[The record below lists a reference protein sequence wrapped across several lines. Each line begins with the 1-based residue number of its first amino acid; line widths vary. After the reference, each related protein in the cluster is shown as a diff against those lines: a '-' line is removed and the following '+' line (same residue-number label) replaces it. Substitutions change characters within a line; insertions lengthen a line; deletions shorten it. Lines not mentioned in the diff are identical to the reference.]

1 MHLKTVLT
9 PVALAAVVGAA
20 GSIRDVEPCAQVSK
34 LVEDANKD
42 QTNAIVPHEMAHQ
55 CLSSMPFDSDRA
67 LDFLIQVRKILEFQ
81 STIDILK
88 DPPTGYTMPSTDI
101 MKGIDTI
108 MGKAKSNSYTS
119 QFEMDLEINR
129 LIKTAHDGHL
139 AFQLCSQSIFTY
151 QIDMPLV
158 SISKDGL
165 ALPQVYAL
173 GDAKLQKVDPDAVS
187 PLVSINGTNVATYLE
202 SYSSDQ
208 NLQDRDAQYNRV
220 FPAPARSVTNTP
232 TGVNG
237 IWASI
242 GDWTDGAQLSLK
254 FGNGTEKTIQ
264 KTATPSEKFF
274 SYGNGT
280 RLYEIACLPRD
291 LSTASSSLSGA
302 EEASSEIEGLPS
314 TTWRSSANSI
324 AGYYSKLSGLED
336 TAIIFLPTFS
346 SSASEVS
353 KIAVDF
359 LQNSTE
365 SGKKNVL
372 IDLSS
377 NPGGYMSIGIDLSR
391 IFFPNAAP
399 YTATRF
405 RAHDAAEYLTKAYSR
420 DGSTDTSNVF
430 AYRQMVRPDQR
441 TGFSSWEDLY
451 GPHEI
456 LGSSAS
462 SLLANFN
469 YTSTSSKNF
478 PINGYGPV
486 PLNPSKSPFPAD
498 NIAIIT
504 DGDCV
509 STCAFF
515 VKLMKR
521 QGVRTITFGGR
532 PRKAPMQGVGGVKG
546 GQSLGINYINGY
558 IEQANGLIRD
568 STNTGAPLLT
578 SAEWKA
584 FNESSPSTTA
594 SLQWSGNLNLRN
606 EYDPEDDQTPLQ
618 FVYEAA
624 ECRLFYT
631 LDNYLERETVW
642 QAAAKAMFGGGQ
654 CVEGS
659 TKGKGSL
666 DS

>member
-1 MHLKTVLT
+1 MHSGYPSVTTVL
-9 PVALAAVVGAA
+9 
-20 GSIRDVEPCAQVSK
+20 
-34 LVEDANKD
+34 NH
-42 QTNAIVPHEMAHQ
+42 TNCH
-55 CLSSMPFDSDRA
+55 R
-67 LDFLIQVRKILEFQ
+67 
-81 STIDILK
+81 
-88 DPPTGYTMPSTDI
+88 
-101 MKGIDTI
+101 
-108 MGKAKSNSYTS
+108 
-119 QFEMDLEINR
+119 
-129 LIKTAHDGHL
+129 
-139 AFQLCSQSIFTY
+139 
-151 QIDMPLV
+151 
-158 SISKDGL
+158 
-165 ALPQVYAL
+165 
-173 GDAKLQKVDPDAVS
+173 
-187 PLVSINGTNVATYLE
+187 
-202 SYSSDQ
+202 
-208 NLQDRDAQYNRV
+208 YNRV

-498 NIAIIT
+498 NIAIVRVCPRKEYRKEKSKLTQVPIT
-504 DGDCV
+504 DHRRRLC
-509 STCAFF
+509 
-515 VKLMKR
+515 
-521 QGVRTITFGGR
+521 
-532 PRKAPMQGVGGVKG
+532 
-546 GQSLGINYINGY
+546 
-558 IEQANGLIRD
+558 
-568 STNTGAPLLT
+568 
-578 SAEWKA
+578 
-584 FNESSPSTTA
+584 
-594 SLQWSGNLNLRN
+594 LNLRVLRQAD
-606 EYDPEDDQTPLQ
+606 ETPGCPHYHL
-618 FVYEAA
+618 
-624 ECRLFYT
+624 R
-631 LDNYLERETVW
+631 RP
-642 QAAAKAMFGGGQ
+642 
-654 CVEGS
+654 S
-659 TKGKGSL
+659 TKGTHAGRRWR
-666 DS
+666 